1 MESLLHRID
10 CAMMGAAQP
19 GVETIDEMRAKLARN
34 ATEQSRVRRELDAHK
49 NRIWQVERIAQLE
62 QELADLRNA
71 APRDGGADARTRVAE
86 LTAASEALAVKDREL
101 KNAIAEEER
110 KQRELAELAKRKQR
124 ELAENEANT
133 KALIQHVNESDDTIL
148 RRIQSLNEA
157 ISNDS
162 QEEGYMPNN
171 SSYDTRRAEIQKNYL
186 ARTSEINEL
195 RRVQTARA
203 KIAKLDAELKI
214 LNAELTRLFQ
224 RGEPTATTQ
233 SVVYQKLMEK
243 RMLETG
249 R

>member
-10 CAMMGAAQP
+10 RAMMGAAQP

-49 NRIWQVERIAQLE
+49 NRIWQVERIAQVEERIAQLQ

-101 KNAIAEEER
+101 KNAIAEVER
-110 KQRELAELAKRKQR
+110 IQRESVNALKNAEALKRHAGESGDSLKRKIDQLTNANYSDVMASQDQR
-124 ELAENEANT
+124 
-133 KALIQHVNESDDTIL
+133 
-148 RRIQSLNEA
+148 
-157 ISNDS
+157 
-162 QEEGYMPNN
+162 M
-171 SSYDTRRAEIQKNYL
+171 SSRPDEIQYAQRRSNG
-186 ARTSEINEL
+186 ASDRTQQINEL
-195 RRVQTARA
+195 NAVLATRKR
-203 KIAKLDAELKI
+203 IATLDAELKK

-224 RGEPTATTQ
+224 SGEPTAEKQ
-233 SVVYQKLMEK
+233 SAVYQKLMEK
-243 RMLETG
+243 RILETG

>member
-1 MESLLHRID
+1 MESLLRRID
-10 CAMMGAAQP
+10 RAMIGAAQP
-19 GVETIDEMRAKLARN
+19 GVETIDAMRAQLARN

-62 QELADLRNA
+62 ERIAQLQQELADLRNA

-101 KNAIAEEER
+101 KNAIAEVER
-110 KQRELAELAKRKQR
+110 IQKESANALKNAEALKRH
-124 ELAENEANT
+124 AG
-133 KALIQHVNESDDTIL
+133 ESDASLQRTIDQL
-148 RRIQSLNEA
+148 EA
-157 ISNDS
+157 ANYSDAMASQDQRMIPSELPAFHERSDS
-162 QEEGYMPNN
+162 A
-171 SSYDTRRAEIQKNYL
+171 SVRTRQ
-186 ARTSEINEL
+186 INEL
-195 RRVQTARA
+195 GAVLATRNR
-203 KIAKLDAELKI
+203 IAALDAELKK